1 MFVFL
6 WGHLV
11 EPRISDN
18 ECNKNHENPRESEI
32 HAKKH
37 AGNTDTDTA
46 WWLIYHIRQA
56 VNTVSNDYSLNYK
69 YICTL

>member
-1 MFVFL
+1 MYFYFIIVFSMFVFL

-46 WWLIYHIRQA
+46 W
-56 VNTVSNDYSLNYK
+56 
-69 YICTL
+69 